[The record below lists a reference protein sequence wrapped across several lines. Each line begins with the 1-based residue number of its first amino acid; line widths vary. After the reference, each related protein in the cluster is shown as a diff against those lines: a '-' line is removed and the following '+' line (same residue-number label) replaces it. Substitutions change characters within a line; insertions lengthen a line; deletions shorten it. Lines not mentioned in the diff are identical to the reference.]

1 MGAADSS
8 MAVSQGGK
16 AMQKHACLG
25 VIRLDYNYPAAPG
38 DIDHPGSYGYDVYYR
53 VVPGLTFTMC
63 QKGEMTPE
71 VEEEFISAVMY
82 LCEVKN
88 VSGITG
94 DCGFMMWF
102 QKLARNLTH
111 KPVFMSALSQ
121 LPAVT
126 CAYSK
131 DEQIIIMT
139 ANSTTLEPMRDLI
152 RDECGVDT
160 QQTRF
165 HIVGCQDVPGF
176 EAVALGEKVNT

>member
-1 MGAADSS
+1 MGAEQSEVTVGARKV
-8 MAVSQGGK
+8 MK
-16 AMQKHACLG
+16 KHACLG

-53 VVPGLTFTMC
+53 VVPGLTFSMC
-63 QKGEMTPE
+63 QKGEMTNA
-71 VEEEFISAVMY
+71 VEEEFIAAVMY
-82 LCEVKN
+82 LTEVKN

-102 QKLARNLTH
+102 QGLARNLTK

-126 CAYSK
+126 CAYAK
-131 DEQIIIMT
+131 DEQIIVMT

-160 QQTRF
+160 QERRY
-165 HIVGCQDVPGF
+165 HIVGC
-176 EAVALGEKVNT
+176 